1 MARRFGVATK
11 VHAVVLEDLEAWHQ
25 QMFEHHHAV
34 CRYVVFDPPSHWAMP
49 PSVMLSVVVTG
60 VGREERELWTGY
72 QTIRATESGAIE
84 SAMLRLVSKALLELD
99 GDKLRAE
106 QASLFV

>member
-25 QMFEHHHAV
+25 QLFEHHHAV
-34 CRYVVFDPPSHWAMP
+34 CRYVVFDPPSHWGLR
-49 PSVMLSVVVTG
+49 PSVMLSVLVTG
-60 VGREERELWTGY
+60 VGKEEKELWADY
-72 QTIRATESGAIE
+72 ATIKATECGAIE
-84 SAMLRLVSKALLELD
+84 SAMLKLVSKALLELD

-106 QASLFV
+106 QASLFA